1 MNNEHQE
8 TSDSYSSTVE
18 HHQQQQEV
26 AKPSSSLYS
35 PQSYPL
41 PQPSPLHRRSISSIG
56 RGRTNNNDNSPLL
69 IRRRA
74 LSCTDGEAAQQS
86 QRQGNSS
93 QPYCLPTI
101 HSRCEM
107 DDDSEKYASEGR
119 NSIYSTPTRK
129 TQKSYNRRT
138 RAASSSDI
146 VLNISSSDNLPR
158 YDDELASCIDSI
170 SDGDIYN
177 EELQHEQDELFA
189 TPERSSNYRN
199 SPSRDRANTC
209 PHRPQQHSMFE
220 FDYNGIEGDEESGH
234 QFHLELE
241 ERSSSEQSPTP
252 DNGFLSRAFTPERRR
267 GESISLNDSYSSSPE
282 RRSHSTSSI
291 PPAAP
296 AVPNLRMPA
305 SLLSPRS
312 SSRRPSSAPTPTHR
326 ERSASITTIPSSP
339 ASINRLSN
347 RAPPPTTSNTT
358 SIPLTATQRAHAT
371 AQNFIFRI
379 NPHVMKAL
387 MTLSLYMLLAYTWN
401 TDLLINRAKSMEINY
416 GLSEY
421 WNGAEKIGRVSTDD
435 EGGEIVTKLLVNGK
449 LDSSSSRSG
458 DAAISAGE
466 VSPSQDDGTPS
477 FSIMDIEKG
486 KVRRP
491 NLSYARSIDGKLTT
505 YGVNSNQRRA
515 MMSVARKK
523 SSSSKYEW
531 TFSRLAWAF
540 VWLGFSIPLVE
551 MGIREIRRQINI
563 RFWNVRRLRP
573 LRAIPS
579 RVYVHNS

>member
-1 MNNEHQE
+1 
-8 TSDSYSSTVE
+8 
-18 HHQQQQEV
+18 
-26 AKPSSSLYS
+26 
-35 PQSYPL
+35 
-41 PQPSPLHRRSISSIG
+41 
-56 RGRTNNNDNSPLL
+56 
-69 IRRRA
+69 
-74 LSCTDGEAAQQS
+74 
-86 QRQGNSS
+86 
-93 QPYCLPTI
+93 
-101 HSRCEM
+101 M
-107 DDDSEKYASEGR
+107 DDDNENYTPEGR

-129 TQKSYNRRT
+129 TQNNKSHNCRT
-138 RAASSSDI
+138 RAASSDI
-146 VLNISSSDNLPR
+146 VLNINSSDNLPR

-177 EELQHEQDELFA
+177 DQEELFA
-189 TPERSSNYRN
+189 TPERSSNSLN

-209 PHRPQQHSMFE
+209 PHRPQQHSIFQ
-220 FDYNGIEGDEESGH
+220 FDYNGMEGDEESGH
-234 QFHLELE
+234 QFNMDLE
-241 ERSSSEQSPTP
+241 ERSSSEQRPTP
-252 DNGFLSRAFTPERRR
+252 GNGFLSRAFTPERRR

-291 PPAAP
+291 PPSAP
-296 AVPNLRMPA
+296 GVPNLRMPA

-347 RAPPPTTSNTT
+347 RAPPSSSSTASNTT
-358 SIPLTATQRAHAT
+358 TTTQPLTATQRAHAT

-379 NPHVMKAL
+379 NPHIMKAL

-416 GLSEY
+416 GLTEY
-421 WNGAEKIGRVSTDD
+421 WSGAEKIGRVSTDD
-435 EGGEIVTKLLVNGK
+435 EGGGIVSKLLVNGK

-458 DAAISAGE
+458 DAAISGDG
-466 VSPSQDDGTPS
+466 SSSQDVGTPS

-523 SSSSKYEW
+523 SSSSNYEC
-531 TFSRLAWAF
+531 TFSRLAWAI